1 VPSVFHRIE
10 LTRELVAELCKERW
24 VYEMSVQACEH
35 ALLEHIAANV
45 HTIGAR
51 SLVPRRRAAEH
62 IGRDHRIAAAIPA
75 PGQTRQQVA
84 CAPLIDPRL
93 AALTV
98 LERRDALGVLALL
111 RCHSQRVID

>member
-1 VPSVFHRIE
+1 MR
-10 LTRELVAELCKERW
+10 
-24 VYEMSVQACEH
+24 VQGCED

-62 IGRDHRIAAAIPA
+62 IGRDHRIAAAAMPA
-75 PGQTRQQVA
+75 PGETRQEVA
-84 CAPLIDPRL
+84 CAPSLVDPGL

-98 LERRDALGVLALL
+98 LERRDALCALALL
-111 RCHSQRVID
+111 HCRPQRVIDNA

>member
-1 VPSVFHRIE
+1 MILSPQPT
-10 LTRELVAELCKERW
+10 L
-24 VYEMSVQACEH
+24 SVQGRED

-51 SLVPRRRAAEH
+51 SLVSRRRAAEH
-62 IGRDHRIAAAIPA
+62 TGRDHRIAAAIPA

-84 CAPLIDPRL
+84 CAPPLIDPRL

-98 LERRDALGVLALL
+98 LKRRDALGVLALL